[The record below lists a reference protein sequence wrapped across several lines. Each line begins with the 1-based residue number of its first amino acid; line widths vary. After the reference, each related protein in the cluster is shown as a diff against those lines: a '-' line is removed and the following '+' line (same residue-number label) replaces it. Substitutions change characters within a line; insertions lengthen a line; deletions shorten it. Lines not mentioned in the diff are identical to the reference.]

1 MIAIASDLGVND
13 TKTDIFP
20 AQDEVDLTPDNWDEK
35 RKGNFVNLPYQKAH
49 MTTRVAM
56 DDECN
61 SIKLE
66 DLYKFVS
73 KYPKDLTTG
82 NLYVA
87 SLEQKKWIPVDYDQH
102 KILQENFESQL
113 EVLTYLREASKLI
126 GGTELDRPEDID
138 IDPLEQGV
146 YIALTNNYLKNNF
159 HGSILKIV
167 ENGNKHDSEILNS
180 NI

>member
-1 MIAIASDLGVND
+1 MLLIRA
-13 TKTDIFP
+13 
-20 AQDEVDLTPDNWDEK
+20 E
-35 RKGNFVNLPYQKAH
+35 
-49 MTTRVAM
+49 
-56 DDECN
+56 
-61 SIKLE
+61 
-66 DLYKFVS
+66 
-73 KYPKDLTTG
+73 
-82 NLYVA
+82 
-87 SLEQKKWIPVDYDQH
+87 KWIPVDYDQH

-167 ENGNKHDSEILNS
+167 ENGNKQDSENFEI
-180 NI
+180 